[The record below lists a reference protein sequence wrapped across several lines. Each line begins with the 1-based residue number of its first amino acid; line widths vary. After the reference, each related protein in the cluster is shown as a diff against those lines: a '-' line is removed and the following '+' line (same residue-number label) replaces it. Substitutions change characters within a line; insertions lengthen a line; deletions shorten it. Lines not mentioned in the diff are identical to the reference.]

1 MPLVFVFVTF
11 ASFYFTTTECQQ
23 EVEPPSLKI
32 IINQS
37 GVKKLEDVLHKKMR
51 VFEEK
56 LTNTDTI
63 TFPDIS
69 SSSYKITDLHL
80 SELTLKR
87 PGVQI
92 VPGVGLKVCQNI
104 SSSVVEGDYEVKA
117 LFFWVNGKITM
128 KTSLMLEVTVGVGN
142 SVEGQLAVVSKGCS
156 VTFRSFHL
164 DLHNSIYSAVA
175 SLMEGTITRQ
185 IEITVCEHVN
195 KQFEDLNIMDNI
207 PFQDSIEKESPG
219 VIFEADRIEFYAR
232 LTRDA
237 NLHQMPVITN
247 QGNWEICLMLSKD
260 LVKNSGK
267 EKMHKMEFLKK
278 ARKFV
283 PALSEENLDFKEMEN
298 FLRICSDLNL
308 DDLMIESA
316 EKFIM
321 LKI

>member
-1 MPLVFVFVTF
+1 
-11 ASFYFTTTECQQ
+11 
-23 EVEPPSLKI
+23 VEPPSLKI

-128 KTSLMLEVTVGVGN
+128 KTSLML
-142 SVEGQLAVVSKGCS
+142 
-156 VTFRSFHL
+156 
-164 DLHNSIYSAVA
+164 
-175 SLMEGTITRQ
+175 
-185 IEITVCEHVN
+185 
-195 KQFEDLNIMDNI
+195 
-207 PFQDSIEKESPG
+207 
-219 VIFEADRIEFYAR
+219 
-232 LTRDA
+232 
-237 NLHQMPVITN
+237 
-247 QGNWEICLMLSKD
+247 
-260 LVKNSGK
+260 
-267 EKMHKMEFLKK
+267 
-278 ARKFV
+278 
-283 PALSEENLDFKEMEN
+283 
-298 FLRICSDLNL
+298 
-308 DDLMIESA
+308 
-316 EKFIM
+316 
-321 LKI
+321 